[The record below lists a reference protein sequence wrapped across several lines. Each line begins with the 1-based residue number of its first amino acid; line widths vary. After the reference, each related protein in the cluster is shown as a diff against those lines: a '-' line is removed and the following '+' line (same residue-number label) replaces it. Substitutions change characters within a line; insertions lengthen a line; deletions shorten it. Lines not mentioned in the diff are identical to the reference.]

1 MQLDRPIL
9 PQRRVSAGKAA
20 GIGRGALLVM
30 RTVALV
36 AVVLTAVALP
46 ASAEGDGPP
55 DWDDASVIFVRR
67 CNMCHSELGAS
78 RGLRLDSYAAALAGS
93 QKGVVLLP
101 GDPDASELM
110 LRLRGQRTP
119 RMPFLGPP
127 LPQDEIDVI
136 ERWIAAGL
144 PETSL

>member
-1 MQLDRPIL
+1 MKRTL
-9 PQRRVSAGKAA
+9 
-20 GIGRGALLVM
+20 AL
-30 RTVALV
+30 VALV
-36 AVVLTAVALP
+36 LPALALP

-55 DWDDASVIFVRR
+55 DWDDASVVFVRR
-67 CNMCHSELGAS
+67 CTMCHSKLGAA
-78 RGLRLDSYAAALAGS
+78 RGLQLDSYAAALAGS
-93 QKGVVLLP
+93 QRGAVLLP

-110 LRLRGQRTP
+110 LRLRGESPP

-144 PETSL
+144 PETSD

>member
-1 MQLDRPIL
+1 MKR
-9 PQRRVSAGKAA
+9 A
-20 GIGRGALLVM
+20 
-30 RTVALV
+30 VALV
-36 AVVLTAVALP
+36 GLVLQAMALP
-46 ASAEGDGPP
+46 ASSEGDGPP
-55 DWDDASVIFVRR
+55 DWDDASVVFVRR
-67 CNMCHSELGAS
+67 CNMCHSEFGAS

-93 QKGVVLLP
+93 QRGAVLVP

-110 LRLRGQRTP
+110 LRLRGEILP

-144 PETSL
+144 PESYD